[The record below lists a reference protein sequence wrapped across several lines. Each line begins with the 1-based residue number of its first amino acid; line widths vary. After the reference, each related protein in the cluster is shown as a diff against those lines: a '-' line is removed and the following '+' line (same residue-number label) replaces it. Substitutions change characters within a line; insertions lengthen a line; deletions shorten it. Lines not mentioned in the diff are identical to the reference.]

1 MFAER
6 RRLGARIGSS
16 ANLGMASLRVRIA
29 LVLVFCDVILSFH
42 ISTPVPGRTQVSCPA
57 LLDETRV
64 RMKSRSGPTARR
76 QSFFV
81 SARRLP
87 SSEASAFDHPPQLQ
101 MCVCV
106 CVCRAL
112 HFLQSCASV
121 SVVGLLRFEST
132 LSFWPRPSLLQRL
145 LSCLPPSLPLSLPLL
160 LLTGL

>member
-1 MFAER
+1 MGNPIYEITNGPVCMRASSACERESSIFPGCFFFFWRVPCSLER
-6 RRLGARIGSS
+6 RLVASIGSS

-29 LVLVFCDVILSFH
+29 LVLVFCDVILCFH

-57 LLDETRV
+57 LLDETRG

-76 QSFFV
+76 QSFLI

-101 MCVCV
+101 MCVYV

-112 HFLQSCASV
+112 HFLRSCASV
-121 SVVGLLRFEST
+121 SLVV
-132 LSFWPRPSLLQRL
+132 
-145 LSCLPPSLPLSLPLL
+145 
-160 LLTGL
+160 